1 MLIATALMLD
11 SSERNDQK
19 WNFTASGHVCL
30 VVSDFEASVDF
41 YDKVMRHLGMKP
53 YVAMPLL
60 FHGWY
65 ADEYMFV
72 IARYAQPDDHFS
84 QFRIGLHHLSFRA
97 TSRAEVDAFAAMLN
111 GIGAKM
117 IRQPELGPFW
127 PGYYSVLCEDPDG
140 IRIEEMNLPSARRVG
155 CGSGGER
162 TLKDR
167 SSVRKPIGK

>member
-1 MLIATALMLD
+1 MKF
-11 SSERNDQK
+11 SG
-19 WNFTASGHVCL
+19 FGHVCL
-30 VVSDFEASVDF
+30 VVSDFEASVAF

-53 YVAMPLL
+53 YVAMPRL

-111 GIGAKM
+111 DIGAKM

-140 IRIEEMNLPSARRVG
+140 IRIEMNYLPREGWDAVAAASKLIEGNR
-155 CGSGGER
+155 
-162 TLKDR
+162 
-167 SSVRKPIGK
+167 